1 MNCNDVELMWHLSKL
16 VDIKYPSLESKRQT
30 NKQTDS
36 WILVYLDIEVI
47 KKFIFNS
54 CSKWFVTVANKALL
68 DLT

>member
-47 KKFIFNS
+47 KKNYI
-54 CSKWFVTVANKALL
+54 
-68 DLT
+68 